1 MRYFLVLFLIAISG
15 CQDKT
20 DINTDISSKM
30 DLQFNPHLYRDTVII
45 DSEYSRGEYNSYQD
59 TNPFNSQM
67 PQRVEFFIQNG
78 DIRCSYA
85 ETDPCKNIQVYPN
98 SEGNIRL
105 KDGMV
110 GLYDLRVL
118 YPEDCGN
125 YFQGQCSRH
134 SPVTIQTTFS
144 VYSDDTLII
153 QKRFCLK
160 FEAASLFPKTIYRI
174 VRNERD
180 YLFFND
186 MKGYETNEISLNERC
201 F

>member
-1 MRYFLVLFLIAISG
+1 MKYAAFMFFISG
-15 CQDKT
+15 CQVGSEFQKT
-20 DINTDISSKM
+20 NGSSLEM
-30 DLQFNPHLYRDTVII
+30 ESNPVVFRNIVII
-45 DSEYSRGEYNSYQD
+45 ENEYSKGEYNSYQD
-59 TNPFNSQM
+59 TNVLNSQM
-67 PQRVEFFIQNG
+67 PQHAEFFIQNG
-78 DIRCSYA
+78 NTRCSSVERSSCA
-85 ETDPCKNIQVYPN
+85 NMQADPYINDN
-98 SEGNIRL
+98 LRL
-105 KDGMV
+105 QDGEV

-144 VYSDDTLII
+144 VYSDENLIL

-180 YLFFND
+180 YLFFTD
-186 MKGYETNEISLNERC
+186 MKGYEAIEINKEERC
-201 F
+201 FE